1 MIIYQRGDKMSVYE
15 NILERRTIRK
25 FKQDKISDDIL
36 KKLLNAGRVAPSAGN
51 IQPLKYVLVTS
62 DDNVARVFDNVKWAA
77 YIAPEGDPKEGE
89 RPTAYICI
97 LVDKDIRK
105 DYYQID
111 IGLAAENI
119 MLSAWEENIGCC
131 LMGAIDRDNISNILD
146 IDNDRYILDS
156 VIALGY
162 INQEAIFKDTDNSIK
177 YYLED
182 DILHVPKRKMDD
194 ILLKNI

>member
-1 MIIYQRGDKMSVYE
+1 MSVYE